1 MNEQEKV
8 AVVTDF
14 IDHPVEV
21 NTDDVDDLDIDSN
34 MLTVPTIG
42 LGAKV
47 QAASAEFGNK
57 NYTPE
62 AILLAYDA
70 RSEML
75 NSRPV
80 PGVLLSIPNH
90 FFRER

>member
-1 MNEQEKV
+1 MNTAEKL

-21 NTDDVDDLDIDSN
+21 NTDDVDDLDIDSD

-47 QAASAEFGNK
+47 QAASAEFGN
-57 NYTPE
+57 TPE